1 MAISGYILSNILSDI
16 LSDMLSDILSDTLS
30 NMMDGWPAGY
40 DGWMATIHDG
50 WMEEKRERLGP
61 GPGPQGPAL
70 PFFFHPSIMDGG
82 HPSIIAGR
90 PSIHHIG

>member
-1 MAISGYILSNILSDI
+1 MVSHGGESLSELWLLVAISGYILSNILSDI

-50 WMEEKRERLGP
+50 WMEEKKERI
-61 GPGPQGPAL
+61 
-70 PFFFHPSIMDGG
+70 HPS
-82 HPSIIAGR
+82 
-90 PSIHHIG
+90 